1 MCLEHREQ
9 YTCHWRIKQPWH
21 AQSPPT
27 VDVSWVEPHETAS
40 NSSRNY
46 ITGLPVKSSWSVY
59 SVPCFRATC
68 TDEKLSNIKGADH
81 LSQSSLSGLNGTTGR
96 SSSSSTPPATTTS
109 PLMLGN
115 SLKIPQWHF
124 VRVPSSAWRILE
136 KPHHTVLWLASKYKV
151 IKSLQFQNFCVLFPK
166 INLSGVLYLVET
178 GPPNN

>member
-1 MCLEHREQ
+1 M
-9 YTCHWRIKQPWH
+9 
-21 AQSPPT
+21 
-27 VDVSWVEPHETAS
+27 VS

-68 TDEKLSNIKGADH
+68 TDEKPRNIKGVDH
-81 LSQSSLSGLNGTTGR
+81 LSQSSLSGLNETTGR

-124 VRVPSSAWRILE
+124 VRVPSSAWRLLA
-136 KPHHTVLWLASKYKV
+136 KPRHTALWLALKYKV
-151 IKSLQFQNFCVLFPK
+151 IKSLQFLNYCALFQKLTSVFDIIPCWNCSCKYPDIKQKERGNIWIMVL
-166 INLSGVLYLVET
+166 
-178 GPPNN
+178 

>member
-1 MCLEHREQ
+1 M
-9 YTCHWRIKQPWH
+9 
-21 AQSPPT
+21 
-27 VDVSWVEPHETAS
+27 DVSWVEPHETAS